1 MDSEGRP
8 RRIHLKK
15 GAESVY
21 EEGRAGATIMPGM
34 LIGLDASTETYIP
47 HGTADGGAEC
57 CVALEDALQGNTIDD
72 AYASGDLVR
81 FIIPVRGDVVLLLL
95 EAGANVTAGTKLV
108 SNGAGYV
115 QAETGDDEDALFVAL
130 EDRNANETGAVIN
143 DQRIRARV
151 L

>member
-1 MDSEGRP
+1 MDANERP

-15 GAESVY
+15 GGESVY

-34 LIGLDASTETYIP
+34 LIALNSSAVYIP
-47 HGTADGGAEC
+47 HNVSAGGAE
-57 CVALEDALQGNTIDD
+57 VNIAIEDALQGKTIDD
-72 AYASGDLVR
+72 AYVSGDLVR
-81 FIIPVRGDVVLLLL
+81 FVIPLRGDVVLAIL
-95 EAGANVTAGTKLV
+95 APGQNVQDGTKLV

-115 QAETGDDEDALFVAL
+115 IAQTGEDPDAVLIAL
-130 EDRNANETGAVIN
+130 EDRNANDTGAVIT

>member
-1 MDSEGRP
+1 MDANGRP

-34 LIGLDASTETYIP
+34 LIALNSSAVYVP
-47 HGTADGGAEC
+47 HSVADGGSEVNIAI
-57 CVALEDALQGNTIDD
+57 EDALQGKTIDD

-81 FIIPVRGDVVLLLL
+81 FVIPVRGDVVLALL
-95 EAGANVTAGTKLV
+95 EAGQNVQDGTKLV

-115 QAETGDDEDALFVAL
+115 QAQTSEDADSILIAL
-130 EDRNANETGAVIN
+130 EDRNANDTGAVID
-143 DQRIRARV
+143 DQRIRCRV